1 MHKPWYI
8 VRITSDSQDP
18 WIIKSFWDRA
28 TAYKELIFAG
38 YEWNEE
44 FHVMHYNTLM
54 AVKRDNQL
62 KAERLRKQ
70 EEGWLNQAFQAELQL
85 GMERT

>member
-1 MHKPWYI
+1 MHKSWYI
-8 VRITSDSQDP
+8 VRITSSSEDP
-18 WIIKSFWDRA
+18 KIIKSFWDRA

-44 FHVMHYNTLM
+44 FHVMNYGTLM

-70 EEGWLNQAFQAELQL
+70 EEGWLNQTFQAELQFR
-85 GMERT
+85 MERT